1 MKKLLLQAG
10 TIKKYQDTLKIKITG
25 SSHSCINL
33 RNQIEYLFFELHKE
47 KQLYAQKYGYDATLK
62 YMLLIEIV
70 KKTIIQINKSIVRQK
85 NYECVVVLEET
96 EIMFLKDHIKTQ
108 TGVTS
113 NAEDILSY
121 YE

>member
-1 MKKLLLQAG
+1 
-10 TIKKYQDTLKIKITG
+10 
-25 SSHSCINL
+25 
-33 RNQIEYLFFELHKE
+33 
-47 KQLYAQKYGYDATLK
+47 
-62 YMLLIEIV
+62 MLLIEIV